1 MAKAAPRKM
10 GRPPKGAAGDGPD
23 TATALLQAAAAEFVE
38 HGYDDTD
45 TNRIAKRAGFAPQT
59 FYRWYADK
67 LDIFIKVY
75 QAWEEAEQSILD
87 SLLTERAPPSQ
98 IAERCV
104 QSHQS
109 FLQFRRSL
117 RQLTLLEPAVRAARA
132 ASRRQQIRVIRE
144 RNAHAPSEAALGALL
159 IQIERLTEALA
170 EGEFSDLELDTA
182 PAYAALA
189 SLIEQLRR

>member
-1 MAKAAPRKM
+1 M
-10 GRPPKGAAGDGPD
+10 GRPPKLAAGEGPD

-38 HGYDDTD
+38 VGFHDTD

-59 FYRWYADK
+59 FYRWYTDK

-75 QAWEEAEQSILD
+75 QAWEEAEHSILD
-87 SLLTERAPPSQ
+87 SLLTERAPPIQ

-104 QSHQS
+104 QGHQS

-117 RQLTLLEPAVRAARA
+117 RQLTLNEPRVRAARA
-132 ASRRQQIRVIRE
+132 ASRLQQIAHIRKHS
-144 RNAHAPSEAALGALL
+144 AQAASDGTLAALL
-159 IQIERLTEALA
+159 IQIERLSETLA
-170 EGEFSDLELDTA
+170 EGEFADLGMDVA

-189 SLIEQLRR
+189 GLIEQLRR